1 MGKYSPE
8 GVFYL
13 HLTIISFSIIVFT
26 VLKNFNFENYDA
38 SSVLTGTQVNF
49 LLLFFIIGF
58 IGVLLFLIR
67 GYTIKTPK
75 FYTRAGVALVLIVIG
90 LVIITGMIFHDQL
103 LGNSQQIG
111 PLEMLGILFGSFLTV
126 VGSFIYIS
134 IKFPDE
140 AIMKHFKQ
148 AVRDE
153 IRQRAIEEQQWN
165 AWQLTQKRAEKQ
177 KPKKTKHVQ
186 VKDKKKLEKRP
197 KSVPSTP
204 TQVAVMEPV
213 DELTIVNCA
222 KCARQLKVSTPE
234 RPVTIKCPYCEAI
247 GVIKE

>member
-26 VLKNFNFENYDA
+26 VLKNFDFENFNA
-38 SSVLTGTQVNF
+38 SPVLTETQVNF

-58 IGVLLFLIR
+58 FGILLFLIR
-67 GYTIKTPK
+67 GYTVKTPK
-75 FYTRAGVALVLIVIG
+75 FYTRAGAALVFIVIG
-90 LVIITGMIFHDQL
+90 LVSITSMLLHDWL

-111 PLEMLGILFGSFLTV
+111 PLEMLGILFGSFLIV

-140 AIMKHFKQ
+140 AIMKYFKQ
-148 AVRDE
+148 AVQDE
-153 IRQRAIEEQQWN
+153 IRQRAKEEQQWS
-165 AWQLTQKRAEKQ
+165 AWQMAQGKAEKQ
-177 KPKKTKHVQ
+177 NQKKAKHVQ
-186 VKDKKKLEKRP
+186 VKEKKKKEKKP
-197 KSVPSTP
+197 KSVPSAP
-204 TQVAVMEPV
+204 VQVSVMEPV

-247 GVIKE
+247 GVIRE